1 MVAVLVRLR
10 FQVLRNTLVR
20 NPFQLVA
27 VVLGGLVAVA
37 LVVLAVAGLLLA
49 STAPPE
55 ATQAVVVVGGSA
67 LVIGW
72 LVVPLLFDGVD
83 RTLDP
88 LKLARF
94 PLRTRTLMAAMFVV
108 GITWLPGIAT
118 VAVSIATAVAWVTH
132 PAAAIVAALAG
143 LLGAATCIAG
153 SRLATSAAGALLR
166 GRGAVRVGIAALAVL
181 PLVLPLS
188 LAAFGRGTV
197 PTEAAAGTVRG
208 AVDLLGWTPL
218 GAVWSV
224 AGRLAMGDPLG
235 AAAAAAIALA
245 TLGGV
250 LLLWR
255 LALRTSLTVRGER
268 SVRVAAGGRLGPL
281 GWMPS
286 TPTGAVAAR
295 SLVYWFRDARQ
306 ARQLILLP
314 VLPVLMLLW
323 WQLFG
328 LEWIAIAAGP
338 LVASLLPLSAFA
350 ALSYDGTAFG
360 AELAAGVRG
369 IHDRLGRALA
379 LLIIAAP
386 ATLVIQ
392 VAIAMII
399 GRAADLPALLG
410 LSLGTLLVAVGVVSV
425 SSARLVVPVARAG
438 RNPFSAQAGAATVSI
453 FASYAVALATV
464 LLLIPVIALA
474 VASLLLDAAV
484 LGWAALVGGLALGIA
499 VALAGAVLG
508 GRLLD
513 AEAPAML
520 ARLRLIRA

>member
-27 VVLGGLVAVA
+27 VVLGGLGAA
-37 LVVLAVAGLLLA
+37 GLVVLAMAGLLVA

-88 LKLARF
+88 RKLARF
-94 PLRTRTLMAAMFVV
+94 PLRPRTLMAAMFVV

-118 VAVSIATAVAWVTH
+118 IVVSIATAIAWVAH
-132 PAAAIVAALAG
+132 PAAAIIAVLTG

-153 SRLATSAAGALLR
+153 SRLVTSAVGALLR
-166 GRGAVRVGIAALAVL
+166 GRGAVRIGIAALGVL
-181 PLVLPLS
+181 PLILPLTV
-188 LAAFGRGTV
+188 AAFGRGTAG
-197 PTEAAAGTVRG
+197 PAAAETMRG
-208 AVDLLGWTPL
+208 AVELLGWTPL

-235 AAAAAAIALA
+235 AAAAAAVGLA

-255 LALRTSLTVRGER
+255 LALRGSLTVRGER
-268 SVRVAAGGRLGPL
+268 YVRAAAGGRLGPL

-286 TPTGAVAAR
+286 TPAGAVAAR

-379 LLIIAAP
+379 LLIIATP

-392 VAIAMII
+392 VAIAMVI
-399 GRAADLPALLG
+399 GRSTDLPALLG

-453 FASYAVALATV
+453 FASYAVALATIV
-464 LLLIPVIALA
+464 LLIPVIALA

-484 LGWAALVGGLALGIA
+484 LGWAALVAGVALGLA